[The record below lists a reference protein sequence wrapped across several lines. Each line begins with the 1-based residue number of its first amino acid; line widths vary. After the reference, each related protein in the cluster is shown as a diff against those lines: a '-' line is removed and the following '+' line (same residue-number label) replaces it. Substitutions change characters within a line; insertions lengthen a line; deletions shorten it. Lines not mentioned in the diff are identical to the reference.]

1 MGPAS
6 RLNRRSVDPPA
17 DTRYGLALIIHEGL
31 MPRLSGKI
39 AIVTGAGIGIGQA
52 IAKRFSAEG
61 AHVWVTDINGETA
74 EETAQAI
81 KASGGQATAMRVDV
95 SKGQD
100 LTALVR
106 NVTAAH
112 GMADVLVNNAGILIR
127 GEVRSLS
134 DDEWTRLRE
143 VNIDG
148 VLRLSRD
155 CLPLLRKSAAGS
167 IINISSIMASRG
179 LRPLAAYTAT
189 KGAVTALTKG
199 LAVEYAPFKVRVNA
213 ISPGYI
219 ETAIT
224 DRLLRLP
231 QARKMLTDKTPMG
244 RLGNPEDLSGAAV
257 FFASDDSL
265 YCTGSDLI
273 VDGGMA
279 AGL

>member
-1 MGPAS
+1 MG
-6 RLNRRSVDPPA
+6 RLN
-17 DTRYGLALIIHEGL
+17 
-31 MPRLSGKI
+31 GKI

-52 IAKRFSAEG
+52 VAKRFAAEG
-61 AHVWVTDINGETA
+61 AHVWVTDINAGTA
-74 EETAQAI
+74 EATAQSI
-81 KASGGQATAMRVDV
+81 TESGGKATAMRVDV

-100 LTALVR
+100 LKALIR
-106 NVTAAH
+106 AVTAAH
-112 GMADVLVNNAGILIR
+112 GLADVLVNNAGILVR
-127 GEVRSLS
+127 GEVRSLT
-134 DDEWTRLRE
+134 DEEWTSLRE

-155 CLPLLRKSAAGS
+155 CLPLLRKAKSSS

-199 LAVEYAPFKVRVNA
+199 LAVEFAPFNVRVNA

-231 QARKMLTDKTPMG
+231 KVRDMLIGKTPMN
-244 RLGNPEDLSGAAV
+244 RLGAPEDIAGPAV

-265 YCTGSDLI
+265 YCTGADLI

>member
-1 MGPAS
+1 MA
-6 RLNRRSVDPPA
+6 
-17 DTRYGLALIIHEGL
+17 
-31 MPRLSGKI
+31 RLSGRI

-52 IAKRFSAEG
+52 IAKRFAAEG
-61 AHVWVTDINGETA
+61 AHVWVTDINNETA
-74 EETAQAI
+74 EETVASI
-81 KASGGQATAMRVDV
+81 KALGGQATAMRVDV

-106 NVTAAH
+106 NVTSAH
-112 GMADVLVNNAGILIR
+112 GYADILVNNAGILIR

-134 DDEWTRLRE
+134 DEEWTKLRE

-155 CLPLLRKSAAGS
+155 CLPLLRKSKSAS
-167 IINISSIMASRG
+167 IINISSIMAHRG

-199 LAVEYAPFKVRVNA
+199 LAVEYAPFNIRVNA
-213 ISPGYI
+213 IAPGYV

-231 QARKMLTDKTPMG
+231 PVRKALIDKTPMG
-244 RLGNPEDLSGAAV
+244 RLGTPEEMTGAAL
-257 FFASDDSL
+257 FFASDDSI
-265 YCTGSDLI
+265 YCTGSELT
-273 VDGGMA
+273 VDGGMS

>member
-1 MGPAS
+1 M
-6 RLNRRSVDPPA
+6 RLQ
-17 DTRYGLALIIHEGL
+17 
-31 MPRLSGKI
+31 GKI
-39 AIVTGAGIGIGQA
+39 AVVTGAGLGIGAA
-52 IAKRFSAEG
+52 IAERFAREG
-61 AHVWVTDINGETA
+61 AFVYVTDINGETA
-74 EETAQAI
+74 EGTVKRIMSAGGH
-81 KASGGQATAMRVDV
+81 ASSMLVDV

-100 LTALVR
+100 LTALIRRVASEQGR
-106 NVTAAH
+106 
-112 GMADVLVNNAGILIR
+112 ADVLVNNAGILVR
-127 GEVRSLS
+127 GEVRHLT
-134 DDEWTRLRE
+134 DAEWTKLRE

-155 CLPLLRKSAAGS
+155 ALPLLQKSKAGS

-179 LRPLAAYTAT
+179 LRPLAAYTMT

-224 DRLLRLP
+224 DRMLRLP
-231 QARKMLTDKTPMG
+231 QARKFLVDKTPMG
-244 RLGNPEDLSGAAV
+244 RLGNPEDLTGAAV

-265 YCTGSDLI
+265 YCTGADLL

>member
-1 MGPAS
+1 MA
-6 RLNRRSVDPPA
+6 RLKD
-17 DTRYGLALIIHEGL
+17 
-31 MPRLSGKI
+31 KI
-39 AIVTGAGIGIGQA
+39 AVITGAGVGIGRA
-52 IAKRFSAEG
+52 IALRFAKEG

-74 EETAQAI
+74 DATARDI
-81 KASGGQATAMRVDV
+81 KAAGGTATAMIVDV

-100 LTALVR
+100 LHALIR
-106 NVTAAH
+106 NVDAAH
-112 GMADVLVNNAGILIR
+112 GRADVVVNNAGILVR
-127 GEVRSLS
+127 GEVRTLS
-134 DDEWTRLRE
+134 DSDWTKLRE

-155 CLPLLRKSAAGS
+155 ALPLLRKSKSAS
-167 IINISSIMASRG
+167 IINISSIMSNRG

-199 LAVEYAPFKVRVNA
+199 LAVEYAPFNIRVNA

-224 DRLLRLP
+224 DRLLKLP
-231 QARKMLTDKTPMG
+231 PVRKALVDKTPMG
-244 RLGNPEDLSGAAV
+244 RLGNPEDLTGAAV

-265 YCTGSDLI
+265 YCTGSDLA
-273 VDGGMA
+273 VDGGMG

>member
-1 MGPAS
+1 MQ
-6 RLNRRSVDPPA
+6 RL
-17 DTRYGLALIIHEGL
+17 T
-31 MPRLSGKI
+31 GKI
-39 AIVTGAGIGIGQA
+39 AIVTGAGVGIGQA
-52 IAKRFSAEG
+52 IAQRFAAEG
-61 AHVWVTDINGETA
+61 AHVWVTDINTETA
-74 EETAQAI
+74 EDTARGI
-81 KASGGQATAMRVDV
+81 KASGGAATALHVDV

-100 LTALVR
+100 ITALVR
-106 NVTAAH
+106 GVAKSH
-112 GMADVLVNNAGILIR
+112 GHADILVNNAGILIR

-134 DDEWTRLRE
+134 DDEWTKLRE

-155 CLPLLRKSAAGS
+155 CLPLLRKSKCGS

-179 LRPLAAYTAT
+179 LRPLAAYTMT

-199 LAVEYAPFKVRVNA
+199 LAVEYAPFNVRVNSIA
-213 ISPGYI
+213 PGYI

-224 DRLLRLP
+224 DRMLRLP

-244 RLGNPEDLSGAAV
+244 RLGNPEDLTGAAV

-265 YCTGSDLI
+265 YCTGSELT
-273 VDGGMA
+273 VDGGMT

>member
-1 MGPAS
+1 
-6 RLNRRSVDPPA
+6 
-17 DTRYGLALIIHEGL
+17 

-52 IAKRFSAEG
+52 IAKRFAKEG
-61 AHVWVTDINGETA
+61 AHVWVTDINNETA
-74 EETAQAI
+74 EETVAAI
-81 KASGGQATAMRVDV
+81 KACGGQATAMRVDV

-106 NVTAAH
+106 NVTSAH
-112 GMADVLVNNAGILIR
+112 SYADILVNNAGILIR

-134 DDEWTRLRE
+134 DEDWTKLRE

-155 CLPLLRKSAAGS
+155 CLPLLRKSKSAS
-167 IINISSIMASRG
+167 IINISSIMANRG

-199 LAVEYAPFKVRVNA
+199 LAVEYAPFNIRVNA
-213 ISPGYI
+213 IAPGYV

-224 DRLLRLP
+224 DRLLKLP
-231 QARKMLTDKTPMG
+231 PVRKALIDKTPMG
-244 RLGNPEDLSGAAV
+244 RLGTPEEMTGAAV

-265 YCTGSDLI
+265 YCTGSELA
-273 VDGGMA
+273 VDGGMS

>member
-1 MGPAS
+1 MA
-6 RLNRRSVDPPA
+6 RLA
-17 DTRYGLALIIHEGL
+17 
-31 MPRLSGKI
+31 GKV

-52 IAKRFSAEG
+52 ISKRFAAEG
-61 AHVWVTDINGETA
+61 AHVWVTDINNETA
-74 EETAQAI
+74 EQTVAEI
-81 KASGGQATAMRVDV
+81 KSAGGQATAMRVDV
-95 SKGQD
+95 SQGQD

-106 NVTAAH
+106 NVTSAQ
-112 GMADVLVNNAGILIR
+112 GVADILVNNAGILIR

-143 VNIDG
+143 VNVDG

-155 CLPLLRKSAAGS
+155 CLPLLRKSTAGS

-199 LAVEYAPFKVRVNA
+199 LAVEYAPFKVRVNT

-224 DRLLRLP
+224 DRMLRLP

-244 RLGNPEDLSGAAV
+244 RLGFPDDLTGAAV

-265 YCTGSDLI
+265 YCTGAELV

>member
-1 MGPAS
+1 MA
-6 RLNRRSVDPPA
+6 
-17 DTRYGLALIIHEGL
+17 
-31 MPRLSGKI
+31 RLSGKV
-39 AIVTGAGIGIGQA
+39 AIVTGAGVGIGQA
-52 IAKRFSAEG
+52 IAQRFAAEG

-74 EETAQAI
+74 EDTVRGI
-81 KASGGQATAMRVDV
+81 KAAGGLATPMVVDV

-100 LTALVR
+100 VSALVR
-106 NVTAAH
+106 TIAAAH
-112 GMADVLVNNAGILIR
+112 QRADVLVNNAGILIR
-127 GEVRSLS
+127 GEVHSLS
-134 DDEWTRLRE
+134 DAEWTMLRE

-155 CLPLLRKSAAGS
+155 ALPLLKKSSSAS
-167 IINISSIMASRG
+167 IINISSIMAQRG

-189 KGAVTALTKG
+189 KGAVSALTKG
-199 LAVEYAPFKVRVNA
+199 LAVEYARFNVRVNSIA
-213 ISPGYI
+213 PGYI

-244 RLGNPEDLSGAAV
+244 RLGKPEDLTGAAV

-265 YCTGSDLI
+265 YCTGSELT
-273 VDGGMA
+273 VDGGMS